1 LALAAVA
8 GSDHCQLLRVY
19 EAWAQAGH
27 SRGSR
32 RDWCRANFLSE
43 AALLNIAALRQQL
56 QPCLHELGFMGRQ
69 RDSCNGRAG
78 SLLLIKAVVAAGLY
92 PSCVRLKLPKARY
105 HETAAGAVEVVH
117 KGTQPPLQPPA
128 SSACFLREDR
138 FCSECLLDPS
148 VRTNSLYGEELS
160 DRKLLHS
167 TANTLA

>member
-1 LALAAVA
+1 
-8 GSDHCQLLRVY
+8 
-19 EAWAQAGH
+19 
-27 SRGSR
+27 
-32 RDWCRANFLSE
+32 
-43 AALLNIAALRQQL
+43 
-56 QPCLHELGFMGRQ
+56 
-69 RDSCNGRAG
+69 
-78 SLLLIKAVVAAGLY
+78 VAAGLY